1 MLYFTQKGE
10 ITMKTSKTFRLD
22 DSTISRL
29 MWLAQDLNTTE
40 TDIITTAITNL
51 YLSRY
56 YNLDNIS
63 IIPPENKN
71 GE

>member
-1 MLYFTQKGE
+1 
-10 ITMKTSKTFRLD
+10 
-22 DSTISRL
+22 

-63 IIPPENKN
+63 IIPPESKN

>member
-1 MLYFTQKGE
+1 
-10 ITMKTSKTFRLD
+10 MKTPKTYRLD
-22 DSTISRL
+22 DATISRL

-40 TDIITTAITNL
+40 TDVITTAITNL

-56 YNLDNIS
+56 YNIDDIS
-63 IIPPENKN
+63 IIPPNNKN